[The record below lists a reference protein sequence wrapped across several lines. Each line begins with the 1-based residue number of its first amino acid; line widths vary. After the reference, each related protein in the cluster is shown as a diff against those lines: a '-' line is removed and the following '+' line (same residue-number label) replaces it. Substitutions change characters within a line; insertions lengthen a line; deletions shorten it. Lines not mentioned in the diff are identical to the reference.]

1 MCLHDCATSFF
12 FKAYEDKNRKPF
24 TSKKDR
30 NPNYS
35 DQYFRIVLC
44 FCLDYYEDVFSGYV
58 GDDKATAETV
68 DSEGWLKTG
77 DLCYFNEDGFLY
89 IVDRLKELI
98 KYKGY
103 QVQLQYR
110 WRIFFS

>member
-1 MCLHDCATSFF
+1 LPHRSS
-12 FKAYEDKNRKPF
+12 YG
-24 TSKKDR
+24 
-30 NPNYS
+30 
-35 DQYFRIVLC
+35 
-44 FCLDYYEDVFSGYV
+44 DVFSGYV

-110 WRIFFS
+110 WRFLSHKILSA